1 MKAIKTI
8 STLLV
13 LSIILPSCSSDLE
26 NRTSVES
33 NFPLKQVQTFS
44 VNESI
49 EKIAVSDTWIA
60 IYTRGKVTAVDVETQ
75 KTLWSI
81 DLVRTDTDSEF
92 QIINDILVA
101 ATENDQIVLVN
112 KFGQKRE
119 LDMKHEEG
127 RITRLVAI
135 YPNYI
140 YVIRVHNVWTLE
152 AYDISQNALL
162 WTTRVGR
169 GGCDVFYVAS
179 KNVAYV
185 TTRDKSIRA
194 FDNATGK
201 VVWEQDRSSLH
212 SAFEGDVLYTVEHT
226 SDTNTFRFSA
236 FDVESQKE
244 LWKKDITSITH
255 VYKLTI
261 IDEFLI
267 ASESDGLIALNKSSG
282 DEVWQTDTGEPFYTR
297 PVEFDDMI
305 YAKGPSFTVYAISPS
320 NGDVIGFVQLESEN
334 PIFGQPK
341 YEVLTGV
348 YSLKDGIAVNT
359 RNAVVIYKAKR

>member
-8 STLLV
+8 SSLLV
-13 LSIILPSCSSDLE
+13 LLIILPSCGSNLETRTPVDSD
-26 NRTSVES
+26 
-33 NFPLKQVQTFS
+33 FPLKQVQIFPATEA
-44 VNESI
+44 V
-49 EKIAVSDTWIA
+49 EKVAVSDTWIA
-60 IYTRGKVTAVDVETQ
+60 TYSSGKVTAWDVETQ

-81 DLVRTDTDSEF
+81 DLPVRTDKDSEF
-92 QIINDILVA
+92 QISNDILISA
-101 ATENDQIVLVN
+101 STNQIFLVN
-112 KFGQKRE
+112 KLGEKEE
-119 LDMKHEEG
+119 LNLLSEG
-127 RITRLVAI
+127 ENIVRLVAI

-140 YVIRVHNVWTLE
+140 YVIRGYDWRLE

-162 WTTRVGR
+162 WTTYVGR
-169 GGCDVFYVAS
+169 GGCDVFYDAS
-179 KNVAYV
+179 KNIAYV

-212 SAFEGDVLYTVEHT
+212 SAFEEGILYTVEHT
-226 SDTNTFRFSA
+226 NDRNTFRFSA
-236 FDVESQKE
+236 FDVEGQKE
-244 LWKKDITSITH
+244 LWKKDITPITH

-261 IDEFLI
+261 IDKFLI
-267 ASESDGLIALNKSSG
+267 ASERGGLIALNKSSG

-297 PVEFDDMI
+297 PVEFDDVI

-320 NGDVIGFVQLESEN
+320 DGDVIGFVQLESEN
-334 PIFGQPK
+334 PIFAQPK

-359 RNAVVIYKAKR
+359 RNAVVIYKAK